1 MKSSH
6 VIFAGLILVGDWAQ
20 PGRAKQN
27 PRTRMPIKGAD
38 MGRCFMMLSFKR
50 WFREPVAWRGGRA
63 PVRSSLN
70 TQLLVDAMAFIPLA
84 SEPRDFLTL
93 QSQAGHQ

>member
-1 MKSSH
+1 
-6 VIFAGLILVGDWAQ
+6 
-20 PGRAKQN
+20 
-27 PRTRMPIKGAD
+27 MPIKGAD

-93 QSQAGHQ
+93 QSQAGHQSLLSKDEGVDVGLQRGCSQ